1 MRPLAAPSAPRD
13 PAPPRRSTRGALC
26 IAILALPAC
35 QRTVDIASIRDPS
48 WAATTIPYTG
58 VREANRQ
65 FADYSI
71 VDASVLKPK
80 ADRAKSPDP
89 GKRGAPR

>member
-1 MRPLAAPSAPRD
+1 M
-13 PAPPRRSTRGALC
+13 
-26 IAILALPAC
+26 
-35 QRTVDIASIRDPS
+35 ASIQDPS

-71 VDASVLKPK
+71 IDASVLKPK